1 MHFLNFS
8 FPLLKTIKYIDPS
21 FEQADKPRCRMTTI
35 LRSANGALR
44 SRGTRRPAPL
54 AVDSM
59 GLRAR
64 PGAPPLVVRAN
75 SIQYNARPAYLNRQV
90 NRQSKIHRGQQTMII
105 FT

>member
-1 MHFLNFS
+1 MPHDDDFTERQRRV
-8 FPLLKTIKYIDPS
+8 PVARRK
-21 FEQADKPRCRMTTI
+21 A
-35 LRSANGALR
+35 
-44 SRGTRRPAPL
+44 RPAPL

-75 SIQYNARPAYLNRQV
+75 SIQYNTRPAYLNRQV
-90 NRQSKIHRGQQTMII
+90 NRQLKIQRGQQTMIT